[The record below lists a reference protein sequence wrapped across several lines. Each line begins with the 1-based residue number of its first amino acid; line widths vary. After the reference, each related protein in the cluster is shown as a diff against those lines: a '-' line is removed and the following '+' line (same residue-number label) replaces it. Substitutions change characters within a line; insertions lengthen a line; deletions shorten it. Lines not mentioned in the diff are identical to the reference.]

1 MFKLQVVC
9 IIVLAAVCCAQKHI
23 TCSITD
29 DAWNQQSPLPPQR
42 ALQGSPGK
50 RGPRGQVGSRGSPG
64 EKGEP
69 GVPDDRQINLLRDQ
83 LNSLSQ
89 EVEDLKNKTRE
100 NLRLIAAGSTILYV
114 NPRFYVYHLTPGRQS
129 WQESQQYCQTWGGEL
144 AVHGV
149 KTLKNRKTLIR
160 ILTINEDYFW
170 VGANDVASE
179 GSWIWVNGEAASS
192 SELNWDSGEPGGG
205 RSQNYLV
212 LAGNPTSST
221 VGLAHDAPNANWP
234 RRGLCEKL
242 F

>member
-29 DAWNQQSPLPPQR
+29 DAWNQHSPLPPQR

-50 RGPRGQVGSRGSPG
+50 RGPKGQVGSRGSPG

-89 EVEDLKNKTRE
+89 EVEHLKNKTRE
-100 NLRLIAAGSTILYV
+100 TLHVIPAGSKILYV
-114 NPRFYVYHLTPGRQS
+114 DHHFYAYQLTPGRQW
-129 WQESQQYCQTWGGEL
+129 WQESRQYYQTWGGEL

-149 KTLKNRKTLIR
+149 KTLKNRRRLIR
-160 ILTINEDYFW
+160 ILPINEYFFW
-170 VGANDVASE
+170 VGASDAVSE
-179 GSWIWVNGEAASS
+179 GSWIWVNGDHASS
-192 SELNWDSGEPGGG
+192 SELNWDSGQPGGG
-205 RSQNYLV
+205 RSENYVMLF
-212 LAGNPTSST
+212 GNSASSKA
-221 VGLAHDAPNANWP
+221 GLAHDGSSTTH
-234 RRGLCEKL
+234 RGLCEKL
-242 F
+242 I